1 MISSQPRLVSNGV
14 AFAVYVDYVK
24 RECVISADALTKL
37 SELGAGE
44 ADLMQTFCA
53 YEANING
60 IARRLVAAGVPHTP
74 LQLNTQNFNDLQRRR
89 PE

>member
-1 MISSQPRLVSNGV
+1 MISSQPRLVSDGI

-24 RECVISADALTKL
+24 RDCIISTDALTSL
-37 SELGAGE
+37 SELGTGD
-44 ADLMQTFCA
+44 ADLMQTYCA

-60 IARRLVAAGVPHTP
+60 VARRLVAAGVPHTP
-74 LQLNTQNFNDLQRRR
+74 LQLNAQNFNGSQRRR